1 MDLKIGLNTA
11 ISSALNLGKS
21 AIGIFTGKFD
31 NIDQIQMAI
40 RKGGILDNMSDLID
54 LSNKKAKEKGLISN
68 SISMAIKGGKN
79 TIIKSIERNLENN
92 LENQVKSIN
101 KISDYSNEWNMSYNE
116 KDLEG
121 MEKSYKNIRKFL
133 NETIPLES
141 TLKEARTIE
150 NLHNIIKNRG
160 GDFNLT
166 EEEISLAE
174 KLAN

>member
-79 TIIKSIERNLENN
+79 TIIKSIERNLEN
-92 LENQVKSIN
+92 QVKSIN

>member
-1 MDLKIGLNTA
+1 
-11 ISSALNLGKS
+11 
-21 AIGIFTGKFD
+21 
-31 NIDQIQMAI
+31 
-40 RKGGILDNMSDLID
+40 MSDLID

-79 TIIKSIERNLENN
+79 TIIKSIESNIENN

-101 KISDYSNEWNMSYNE
+101 KISDYSNEWNVSYQE

-121 MEKSYKNIRKFL
+121 MEKSYKNIKKFL
-133 NETIPLES
+133 SETIPLES

>member
-79 TIIKSIERNLENN
+79 TIINSIESNIENN

-101 KISDYSNEWNMSYNE
+101 KISDYSNEWNVSYQE

-121 MEKSYKNIRKFL
+121 MEKSYKNIKKFL
-133 NETIPLES
+133 SETIPLES